1 MGKARSAMAIFEKG
15 DLKLNCEE
23 YGDGFPILVLAPGGM
38 NSTSAAWSRF
48 PWNPLEDLAGN
59 FRLIG
64 MDQRNAGDSR
74 APIRSSDG
82 WDVYAEDHLSLLE
95 HLGIEQFH
103 ILGSCIGAA
112 YALRLMQRIPERIV
126 SAVLQQ
132 PIGFDGG
139 NRDGFLNMFNNWTAK
154 VRENQPDVPD
164 EVWQSFRSNMFDGDF
179 VFSVDRDFV
188 KRCRTPML
196 VLMGNDGFHPAS
208 VSREVAELAPNADL
222 VENWKEEEFVA
233 ATVERVREFL
243 LTHTPG

>member
-1 MGKARSAMAIFEKG
+1 
-15 DLKLNCEE
+15 
-23 YGDGFPILVLAPGGM
+23 
-38 NSTSAAWSRF
+38 
-48 PWNPLEDLAGN
+48 
-59 FRLIG
+59 
-64 MDQRNAGDSR
+64 
-74 APIRSSDG
+74 
-82 WDVYAEDHLSLLE
+82 
-95 HLGIEQFH
+95 
-103 ILGSCIGAA
+103 
-112 YALRLMQRIPERIV
+112 MQRLPERIV

-139 NRDGFLNMFNNWTAK
+139 NRDGFLNMFNNWTAT
-154 VRENQPDVPD
+154 VRENQPDVSD

-222 VENWKEEEFVA
+222 VENWKEEESVA